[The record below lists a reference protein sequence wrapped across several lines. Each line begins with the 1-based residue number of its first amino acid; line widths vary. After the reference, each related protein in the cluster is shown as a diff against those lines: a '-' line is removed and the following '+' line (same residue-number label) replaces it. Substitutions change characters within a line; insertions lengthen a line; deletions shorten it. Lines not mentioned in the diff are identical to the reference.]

1 VLVHGEA
8 LSILFGYTV
17 IEALQLGE
25 GRTTNCATHGGRSP
39 VLWLGAQGAILP
51 PHVGETVLM
60 DKQLIGYS
68 IVLTVAWVSV
78 VLLVMYWM
86 S

>member
-1 VLVHGEA
+1 
-8 LSILFGYTV
+8 
-17 IEALQLGE
+17 
-25 GRTTNCATHGGRSP
+25 
-39 VLWLGAQGAILP
+39 LWLGAQGPILP
-51 PHVGETVLM
+51 PHVGEAVLM